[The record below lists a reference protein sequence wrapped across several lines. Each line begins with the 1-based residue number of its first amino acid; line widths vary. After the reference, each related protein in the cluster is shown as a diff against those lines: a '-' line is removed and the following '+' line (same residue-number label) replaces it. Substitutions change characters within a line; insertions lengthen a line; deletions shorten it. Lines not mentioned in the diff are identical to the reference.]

1 MKHLFVPYELA
12 IILKE
17 KGFDEPC
24 FGWWH
29 VVNTPE
35 LKDIYDV
42 DYFLV
47 IKDNWNSECQVIPA
61 PLYQQAF
68 DWIFKKLD
76 FMYPY
81 MSIEMFSDG
90 SGMWYHPADDGKD
103 NKLEIDFDNINEA
116 IEEALKLI

>member
-17 KGFDEPC
+17 KGFKESC
-24 FGWWH
+24 FG
-29 VVNTPE
+29 VYYN
-35 LKDIYDV
+35 KDGDV
-42 DYFLV
+42 RKITY
-47 IKDNWNSECQVIPA
+47 SEYGDA